1 MRGVFV
7 LHSDHSTHL
16 GATLRAID
24 SGEPVF
30 LGNPHWSAADLAEAL
45 RQVPVGC
52 TVEGAEVTTRGL
64 APCDWPLAWRGR
76 VMIPTGGTGGK
87 VRFAIHDPK
96 SLRAAALSLS
106 EALTARGLPKVIHG
120 ASMTPPWHVSGLM
133 PVIRARETGGNFVV
147 LDGRFT
153 SDKPLPAVE
162 MPAGGTRMASL
173 VPAQLDRL
181 LSRPEGEAWIR
192 QWDVILLG
200 GSSVPASLLELI
212 RKRKLPVALS
222 YGMTETAAVVALA
235 WPEDLR
241 EGEVPAGHP
250 LPGVTPSTKEGQLWI
265 EAPGLCHGHWPA
277 APMSRPFA
285 TGDLGEVL
293 PDGRIRVT
301 GRVDRLIATGGEKVD
316 PSRVEAVLTAPG
328 LARAAL
334 VMGMPDEVWG
344 RLLVAMVIAHPS
356 QEADL
361 RAATAVLEPAA
372 RPRRYV
378 FVDALPFDARG
389 KFDPG
394 QAGQLIG

>member
-1 MRGVFV
+1 
-7 LHSDHSTHL
+7 
-16 GATLRAID
+16 
-24 SGEPVF
+24 
-30 LGNPHWSAADLAEAL
+30 
-45 RQVPVGC
+45 
-52 TVEGAEVTTRGL
+52 
-64 APCDWPLAWRGR
+64 
-76 VMIPTGGTGGK
+76 MIPTGGTGGK

-106 EALTARGLPKVIHG
+106 EALAARGLPKVIHG

-133 PVIRARETGGNFVV
+133 PAIRARETGGTFVV
-147 LDGRFT
+147 LDGRFAP
-153 SDKPLPAVE
+153 DKPLPAVE

-181 LSRPEGEAWIR
+181 LSRPDGEAWIH

-200 GSSVPASLLELI
+200 GSSVPASQLELI
-212 RKRKLPVALS
+212 RKHQLPVALS
-222 YGMTETAAVVALA
+222 YGMTETAAVVAVA
-235 WPEDLR
+235 WPEDLG
-241 EGEVPAGHP
+241 EGEVPAGRP
-250 LPGVTPSTKEGQLWI
+250 LPGVIASTKEGQLWI

-285 TGDLGEVL
+285 TGDLGEIL

-344 RLLVAMVIAHPS
+344 HLLVAMVIAHPS
-356 QEADL
+356 QEAAL
-361 RAATAVLEPAA
+361 RAAAAVLEPAA

-394 QAGQLIG
+394 QAGRLIG